1 MYHISKCLVRLLKT
15 KSTTLLKLT
24 LKHGFFCLYD
34 LANFVYMSLKILFNL
49 CSLSVIWKPTLF
61 PTLHVIS
68 RTFSMY
74 QNENISVWLLHIC
87 RHKTLEIQNFP
98 SSPYAALLNSTSQ
111 RVSIVEHPRR
121 DEGHCVPPG
130 TTEQP
135 ASSRTRDCHASVQ
148 GNAMQPQRF
157 KSAVI
162 S

>member
-1 MYHISKCLVRLLKT
+1 MPSQTFKNKKHYLIKTYFKTWILCL
-15 KSTTLLKLT
+15 
-24 LKHGFFCLYD
+24 CD
-34 LANFVYMSLKILFNL
+34 LANFVYMSLNILFNL
-49 CSLSVIWKPTLF
+49 CSLSVIWKPRLF

-68 RTFSMY
+68 RTFSTY
-74 QNENISVWLLHIC
+74 ENKNISVWLLYIC
-87 RHKTLEIQNFP
+87 GHRILEIQNFP

-148 GNAMQPQRF
+148 GNATQPQRF